1 MVFKIKIRAN
11 DHHIL
16 ETYNGSIF
24 HKEKEQVLEISTKS
38 KDLKKLDEYLAKP
51 MTLKKLTIEILYDEP
66 GTLHSDEKH
75 GKSVVF

>member
-11 DHHIL
+11 DKLIL

-24 HKEKEQVLEISTKS
+24 HKKETQSLEISTKS

-51 MTLKKLTIEILYDEP
+51 MTLKKLTIEVLYDEP
-66 GTLHSDEKH
+66 GTIPHNAD
-75 GKSVVF
+75 